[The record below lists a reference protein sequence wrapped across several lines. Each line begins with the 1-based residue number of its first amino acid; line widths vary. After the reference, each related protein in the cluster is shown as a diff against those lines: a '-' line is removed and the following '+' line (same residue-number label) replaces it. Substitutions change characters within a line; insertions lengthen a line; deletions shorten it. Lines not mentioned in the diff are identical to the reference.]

1 MEKRTYKTGRELTEK
16 QWKILEPL
24 FPEVVN
30 SPKGG
35 QKRASNRAC
44 LEGILWLLR
53 TGARWRD
60 IPDRFPSG
68 STCWRR
74 MQEWQEKDL
83 WTDIWQRLLGM
94 LDAKGRLKWDEVFAD
109 GTFSPAKK
117 GVNVSERPNAGREQS
132 LWWWQ
137 MVRAYL
143 SGLSLLPQRPTNRH

>member
-1 MEKRTYKTGRELTEK
+1 MEKRTYKIGRELTDK

-74 MQEWQEKDL
+74 MQEWQEQDL

-117 GVNVSERPNAGREQS
+117 GVKVSERPNAGREQS

>member
-1 MEKRTYKTGRELTEK
+1 MQKRTYTVGKELTDK

-24 FPEVVN
+24 FPDPIN

-35 QKRASNRAC
+35 QKRAPNRAC

-53 TGARWRD
+53 TGARWQD
-60 IPDRFPSG
+60 MPDRYPSG

-74 MQEWQEKDL
+74 LQEWQEADIL
-83 WTDIWQRLLGM
+83 VDIWQKLLGT
-94 LDAKGRLKWDEVFAD
+94 LDAKQRLKWDEVFAD
-109 GTFSPAKK
+109 GTFSSAKK
-117 GVNVSERPNAGREQS
+117 GDNASEKPNAGREQS

-143 SGLSLLPQRPTNRH
+143 SALSSFPQRPMNRH